1 MALAAALV
9 ITAAIATFAPAST
22 ATAAEGDGAN
32 VALASAG
39 GTVTASGSEG
49 NGSYGW
55 TPEKVIDG
63 ITSGPG
69 GQNTSR
75 WSSNYSDSAWITVK
89 LAAPTVIDHV
99 DIHWESA
106 CAAQYKLQVST
117 DGTTWVDATGTV
129 APVCGTEDTQTIGAS
144 ADPATA
150 YQHVRMQTIART
162 PIGGQ
167 LYGVSLWELEVW
179 DGPEQAPAAV
189 LPLVPKPVSVEQL
202 DAESFTIAPDSAI
215 VASGD
220 AAGPAELLAEQ
231 LRSATGFPI
240 PVDETS
246 NGDGDITLS
255 VDPAA
260 DYPAG
265 GEGED
270 VADEA
275 YLLESSASGVSITG
289 STGHGVF
296 NGVQTLRQLLPVWAA
311 SETPTTTPLTVPAV
325 EIGDAPRFAYRGVMI
340 DVARS
345 FQTVDEIKAQIDT
358 LAGVKMNTL
367 HMHLADDQGW
377 RIEITNDGKAA
388 GDPID
393 YSKLTDVSGKTAMS
407 QTWYHGEIGHTG
419 YYTQADFAEIVD
431 YARDRH
437 VAIVPEVDVPSHT
450 NAALHAIPELNT
462 ARSLPAKNPE
472 TGVVPWN
479 GTGSV
484 GYSALDEQHELSY
497 VFVEHV
503 FSQLAEMSGSDYV
516 HIGGDES
523 HDMGH
528 DRFVDFVTQVVPRVR
543 AATGVGTI
551 GWSEYA
557 EAGLSQGEGYW
568 DGSVVQY
575 WIGSGD
581 WVRDFVAK
589 GGKAVVS
596 AAGGSYVDQKYDA
609 STPIGL
615 SWACS
620 GSCDFDRYYD
630 WDPTTTVS
638 GGIPEAGVLGV
649 EAPLWS
655 ETVRGGD
662 QSEFLVLPRAISVLE
677 TGWTAQD
684 AKNVDDFT
692 QRLGQLGAR
701 LTVEGSNYYES
712 ARATWDASVAGAE
725 LTARTGSEAGWP
737 VGSIAAPGTKLSV
750 DGATIAADTVT
761 SDGDPAS
768 RSSITEPV
776 TAQLACPSGTTP
788 IVFTTDQARDPV
800 HGAGLYTAT
809 ASRTFTAA
817 ESCTLETSGGL
828 AASTPV
834 EVGVAADAA
843 LPAEPF
849 SPTTDPELVIGDG
862 GADLVAGD
870 WTRVQ
875 LDGFEDGQFVEL
887 RIDGTP
893 FGSVRTGAVGTF
905 DGYVPIPAAT
915 EAGAATVTAVEGTRT
930 AEASVVI
937 DSDVE
942 PLPDLIDQSTL
953 SIADVDSEETVG
965 EDGAAENAID
975 GDPATFW
982 HTQWQGAQPA
992 FPHHITIDL
1001 GTEYDVSGLQY
1012 VRRQNNVN
1020 SVFKDYEV
1028 FVSTDGV
1035 TWGEPV
1041 ATGSFST
1048 ATTPQ
1053 NVALE
1058 VTRGRYVKLVG
1069 LNSLAG
1075 NAFGGAAEINIG
1087 GTLPGTSLDVS
1098 TVASTR
1104 CIAGKVYVSAKATN
1118 SEDVPL
1124 ALTIESAYGTKSFAS
1139 VAPGKSA
1146 VHAFTTRAADVPAG
1160 TVTFDATATIDGASV
1175 TTSIDAAYDAA
1186 TCQ

>member
-1 MALAAALV
+1 MAIPAAG
-9 ITAAIATFAPAST
+9 AAFAAPASEDV
-22 ATAAEGDGAN
+22 AAAAAAGPGTN

-55 TPEKVIDG
+55 TPAKVIDG
-63 ITSGPG
+63 ITSGPA

-75 WSSNYSDSAWITVK
+75 WSSDYSDSAWITVK

-129 APVCGTEDTQTIGAS
+129 APTCGTEDTQTIGAS

-150 YQHVRMQTIART
+150 YQYVKMQTIART

-167 LYGVSLWELEVW
+167 KYGVSLWELEVW
-179 DGPEQAPAAV
+179 DGPEAAPAAV
-189 LPLVPKPVSVEQL
+189 LPLVPKPLSVEQHT
-202 DAESFTIAPDSAI
+202 DAAPFTVSQNTAI

-220 AAGPAELLAEQ
+220 AAGPAALLAEQ
-231 LRSATGFPI
+231 LRQATGFAI
-240 PVDETS
+240 PVEETS
-246 NGDGDITLS
+246 DGDGDIRLT
-255 VDPAA
+255 VDVDA

-265 GEGED
+265 GAGQD

-275 YLLESSASGVSITG
+275 YLLESTESGVVITG
-289 STGHGVF
+289 ATGHGVF

-325 EIGDAPRFAYRGVMI
+325 EIGDAPRFGYRGVMI

-367 HMHLADDQGW
+367 HLHLADDQGW
-377 RIEITNDGKAA
+377 RIEITNEGKAA

-393 YSKLTDVSGKTAMS
+393 YSRLTDVSANTAMNLHG
-407 QTWYHGEIGHTG
+407 YRGEIGRTG
-419 YYTQADFAEIVD
+419 FYTQADYTEIVE
-431 YARDRH
+431 YARDRF
-437 VAIVPEVDVPSHT
+437 VQVVPEVDVPGHT

-462 ARSLPAKNPE
+462 ARSLPARDPQ
-472 TGVVPWN
+472 TGVVGWN
-479 GTGSV
+479 GTGNV

-503 FSQLAEMSGSDYV
+503 FSQLAELTGSDYV

-523 HDMGH
+523 HAMGH
-528 DRFVDFVTQVVPRVR
+528 TRYVDFVTEVVPRVR
-543 AATGVGTI
+543 EATGVGTI

-557 EAGLSQGEGYW
+557 EAGLSQGAGYW
-568 DGSVVQY
+568 NGSVVQY

-589 GGKAVVS
+589 GGKAIVS
-596 AAGGSYVDQKYDA
+596 AAGGAYLDQKYDS
-609 STPIGL
+609 STAIGL
-615 SWACS
+615 TWACS
-620 GSCDFDRYYD
+620 GSCDFDRYYN
-630 WDPTTTVS
+630 WDPTTTVA
-638 GGIPEAGVLGV
+638 GGVAEAGVLGV

-662 QSEFLVLPRAISVLE
+662 QSEYLVLPRAIAVLE
-677 TGWTAQD
+677 TGWTAKD

-692 QRLGQLGAR
+692 QRLGLLGKR
-701 LTVEGSNYYES
+701 LTVEDSNYYES
-712 ARATWDASVAGAE
+712 ARATWDASVSGSV
-725 LTARTGSEAGWP
+725 LSARTGTEADWP
-737 VGSIAAPGTKLSV
+737 VGSIAAPGTKVSA
-750 DGATIAADTVT
+750 DGATLTPDTVT
-761 SDGDPAS
+761 SDGDQAS
-768 RSSITEPV
+768 RSALTAPV
-776 TAQLACPSGTTP
+776 TAQLVCPSGTTP
-788 IVFTTDQARDPV
+788 VAFTTEQVRDNL
-800 HGAGLYTAT
+800 HGAALYTAT
-809 ASRTFTAA
+809 ASRAFTAA

-828 AASTPV
+828 VASTPV
-834 EVGVAADAA
+834 GVEVAADAA

-849 SPTTDPELVIGDG
+849 SPTTDPELVINDG
-862 GADLVAGD
+862 EADLVAGD

-875 LDGFEDGQFVEL
+875 LDGFEDRQYVEL
-887 RIDGTP
+887 RIGSTP
-893 FGSVRTGAVGTF
+893 FATVRTGPAGAF
-905 DGYVPIPAAT
+905 DGYVPVPAAT

-930 AEASVVI
+930 AEASVVV
-937 DSDVE
+937 DSDVR

-953 SIADVDSEETVG
+953 RIADVDSQETVG
-965 EDGAAENAID
+965 ENGAATNAID
-975 GDPATFW
+975 GNPATFW

-1012 VRRQNNVN
+1012 VRRQNQDN
-1020 SVFKDYEV
+1020 SVIKDYEV
-1028 FVSTDGV
+1028 YVSADGV

-1041 ATGSFST
+1041 ASGSFST
-1048 ATTPQ
+1048 AKTPQ

-1069 LNSLAG
+1069 LNSLLG
-1075 NAFGGAAEINIG
+1075 NAFAGAAEINIG
-1087 GTLPGTSLDVS
+1087 GTLPGPALDVS
-1098 TVASTR
+1098 AVASTR
-1104 CIAGKVYVSAKATN
+1104 CIAGKVFVSAKATN
-1118 SEDVPL
+1118 NEDVPV

-1139 VAPGKSA
+1139 VAPGKNA
-1146 VHAFTTRAADVPAG
+1146 VHAFTTRAASVPAG
-1160 TVTFDATATIDGASV
+1160 SVTARATATVDGVPVTVSVDAPYEAAS
-1175 TTSIDAAYDAA
+1175 
-1186 TCQ
+1186 CQ